1 MTRRISREGQTR
13 EQFIHGVLELLER
26 GVGLREINLRR
37 IARLVG
43 CAHTNAYNYFASLQ
57 ELFWYAL
64 DEALH
69 RMVAYSEHARDPGA
83 PAAPEPFLA
92 SHVQFA
98 IDHPGLYRFIWLDSL
113 SGEPPADVA
122 EYLAVPG
129 LLFRQ
134 ALAQAAGLPTA
145 QPAVVRGVRMVH
157 GYLHGELC
165 SYVAR
170 RLPADD
176 SAALKHELVA
186 NTMLLFGELVSKSA
200 PEQPVPGE

>member
-1 MTRRISREGQTR
+1 MTRRISREAPTR
-13 EQFIHGVLELLER
+13 EQFIHGVLHFVER
-26 GVGLREINLRR
+26 GVSLRQVNLRR
-37 IARLVG
+37 LARHVG

-69 RMVAYSEHARDPGA
+69 RMVAYSEPTSDPA
-83 PAAPEPFLA
+83 AAAAPEPFIA

-113 SGEPPADVA
+113 TGDPPSDVA

-129 LLFRQ
+129 QLFRR
-134 ALAQAAGLPTA
+134 ALAEAAGLATSE
-145 QPAVVRGVRMVH
+145 PAVVRGVRMVH

-165 SYVAR
+165 SYVAQ

-176 SAALKHELVA
+176 PAALRRELVA
-186 NTMLLFGELVSKSA
+186 NGMLLFRELVSKA
-200 PEQPVPGE
+200 IAV

>member
-13 EQFIHGVLELLER
+13 ERFIHGVLDLLER

-37 IARLVG
+37 IARRVG

-69 RMVAYSEHARDPGA
+69 RMVAYSEHTLGSGGD
-83 PAAPEPFLA
+83 AAPEPFLA

-98 IDHPGLYRFIWLDSL
+98 IEHPGLYRFIWLDSL
-113 SGEPPADVA
+113 TGEPPADVA
-122 EYLAVPG
+122 EYLAVPAQ
-129 LLFRQ
+129 LFRR
-134 ALAQAAGLPTA
+134 ALAEAAGVSTSE
-145 QPAVVRGVRMVH
+145 PAAVRGVRIVH

-165 SYVAR
+165 SYVAK

-176 SAALKHELVA
+176 PAALKQELVG
-186 NTMLLFGELVSKSA
+186 NSLLLFGRLFSEPGTGQPA
-200 PEQPVPGE
+200 PNG